1 MFSKFIKIL
10 LAVEETPS
18 CTLPVLI
25 ITLLLTVLIGYIRYL
40 TGPEFALSLLYLFPV
55 AFVSWT
61 SGFKAGVFIS
71 LASALSWLVADLS
84 MIGRFSQWYVPYVN
98 ELFRTIVFLFITFLI
113 ARLKQNVLAQTALA
127 RTDPL
132 TGIANRRAFVE
143 SADLELKKARRL
155 GYPISMIYFDLDNF
169 KSINDLYGH
178 SEGDRLLKLV
188 AGMIRENI
196 RAFDIAAR
204 FGGDEYGLLL
214 PGTEAS
220 AAYSVAIKIIRK
232 LLLMMKE
239 NNWETGIS
247 AGIATYETI
256 PNHIE
261 EMIQYADTLMYA
273 AKKQGTNLIVH
284 QVVNGSVTRDPF
296 YNL

>member
-1 MFSKFIKIL
+1 MFSKFTKTL
-10 LAVEETPS
+10 SAAEQTPAFTAS
-18 CTLPVLI
+18 ILI
-25 ITLLLTVLIGYIRYL
+25 IALLLSVLIGYIRYL

-61 SGFKAGVFIS
+61 SGLKAGIVIS
-71 LASALSWLVADLS
+71 LCSALSWLVADLS
-84 MIGRFSQWYVPYVN
+84 MIGRFSHWYIPYVN
-98 ELFRTIVFLFITFLI
+98 ELFRMLVFLFITFLI
-113 ARLKQNVLAQTALA
+113 ARLKQNILAQTALA

-155 GYPISMIYFDLDNF
+155 AYPISIIYFDLDNF

-178 SEGDRLLKLV
+178 SEGDRLLKSV
-188 AGMIRENI
+188 AKTIQENI
-196 RAFDIAAR
+196 RSIDITAR

-220 AAYSVAIKIIRK
+220 AAYAVAIKIIRK
-232 LLLMMKE
+232 LIFMMKE
-239 NNWETGIS
+239 NNWETGVS
-247 AGIATYETI
+247 AGLATYETI

-261 EMIQYADTLMYA
+261 EMIQYADSLMYA

-284 QVVNGSVTRDPF
+284 QVVNGGCHTQS
-296 YNL
+296 L